1 MAIRV
6 ALATRSE
13 EKAQPYRRALESA
26 GLEVVNVRAGG
37 GWFALIRCRGLVLT
51 GGTDVDPA
59 LYGAVRA
66 PETDVPD
73 RVRDDFE
80 AELLRTAMARD
91 MPVLAICRGLQ
102 LFNVVRGGTL
112 IQHLPD
118 TAKHRRKTGGSPVHD
133 VVVDG
138 AMVEVF
144 GSDRVAVNSRHHQ
157 AIEWMGEGMVVTARD
172 PDDGMIEGFVVPG
185 ARFAMGVQWHPE
197 DMVDD
202 EHQRLTRLRAFAA
215 RLDGEMHVSRGY

>member
-13 EKAQPYRRALESA
+13 DKSEPYRRALESA
-26 GLEVVNVRAGG
+26 GLETVTFEPDTGG
-37 GWFALIRCRGLVLT
+37 SLDAVAGLVLT

-59 LYGAVRA
+59 LYGAVRG
-66 PETDVPD
+66 PETEAPD

-80 AELLRTAMARD
+80 AELLRTAMAHD

-118 TAKHRRKTGGSPVHD
+118 TARHKQKTGGVPVHD
-133 VVVDG
+133 VVVEG
-138 AMVEVF
+138 AMAEVF
-144 GSDRVAVNSRHHQ
+144 GAARVAVNSRHHQ

-172 PDDGMIEGFVVPG
+172 PDDGVIEGFVVPG

-202 EHQRLTRLRAFAA
+202 ERQRRLFLAFSCQLSA
-215 RLDGEMHVSRGY
+215 VS